1 MNFQIIA
8 LGFLAKDS
16 FERQMEMVALNQ
28 QKMAVGSMMEIAH
41 YLRSITPRRSGMM
54 ASLVRGCDFKRRG
67 RWGFS
72 FFVGWRASD
81 FYGKFYAP
89 FTLYGTGVY
98 GLYGRAIR
106 PRSAQR
112 LAWQTKSGAW
122 RSAEEV
128 RGQRPKP
135 ILKQAQNFGVK
146 LLRQNLRFAYLRSM
160 RTGK

>member
-1 MNFQIIA
+1 MNFRIIA
-8 LGFLAKDS
+8 IGCLVGDY
-16 FERQMEMVALNQ
+16 FERQMEIVALNQ
-28 QKMAVGSMMEIAH
+28 QKMAAMSMMEIAH

-98 GLYGRAIR
+98 GLYGRPIT
-106 PRSAQR
+106 PRSAPR
-112 LAWQTKSGAW
+112 LAWQDKSGKW
-122 RSAEEV
+122 ISKAEV
-128 RGQRPKP
+128 KGQRPRP

-146 LLRQNLRFAYLRSM
+146 LLRQNLKFAYLRSM